1 LAFLPDKILEE
12 KLLTFLREDMEYGDI
27 TTEII
32 PDKNVKGIIIAKQD
46 GIICGIE
53 FALILLRSMGLE
65 AKKLKNDGDQVA
77 VNEVLITIKG
87 SGKLILVVERTLL
100 NILMRLSG
108 IATKTKN
115 LIKQVNDSKT
125 NITIASTRKTTPGFR
140 YFEKYAVKIGGG
152 DSHRWS
158 LSDTILIKE
167 NHLAMFKGEKIS
179 EILLKFKKKISFSK
193 KIDIEVENLEEIEEI
208 ANLEPDIIML
218 DNFQPNQV
226 ESALKILKAKKINKM
241 PLIEL
246 SGGINEKNIQNYLI
260 SGVDIISLGA
270 LTHSANSLDCSLKI
284 QS

>member
-1 LAFLPDKILEE
+1 MAFLPDKILEE

-32 PDKNVKGIIIAKQD
+32 PDKNVKGIITAKQD
-46 GIICGIE
+46 GVICGIE

-65 AKKLKNDGDQVA
+65 AKKFKNDGDQVA
-77 VNEVLITIKG
+77 VNDVLITIKG
-87 SGKLILVVERTLL
+87 SGKSILVVERTLL

-108 IATKTKN
+108 IATQTKN

-152 DSHRWS
+152 DPHRWS

-167 NHLAMFKGEKIS
+167 NHLAMFKGEKIRD
-179 EILLKFKKKISFSK
+179 ILHNFKKKISFSK
-193 KIDIEVENLEEIEEI
+193 KIDIEIENLEAIEEI
-208 ANLEPDIIML
+208 VNLEPDIIML

-246 SGGINEKNIQNYLI
+246 SGGINENNIKDYLI
-260 SGVDIISLGA
+260 LGVDIISLGA

>member
-1 LAFLPDKILEE
+1 MAFLPDKILEE

>member
-1 LAFLPDKILEE
+1 
-12 KLLTFLREDMEYGDI
+12 
-27 TTEII
+27 
-32 PDKNVKGIIIAKQD
+32 
-46 GIICGIE
+46 
-53 FALILLRSMGLE
+53 
-65 AKKLKNDGDQVA
+65 
-77 VNEVLITIKG
+77 
-87 SGKLILVVERTLL
+87 
-100 NILMRLSG
+100 
-108 IATKTKN
+108 
-115 LIKQVNDSKT
+115 
-125 NITIASTRKTTPGFR
+125 
-140 YFEKYAVKIGGG
+140 
-152 DSHRWS
+152 
-158 LSDTILIKE
+158 
-167 NHLAMFKGEKIS
+167 MFKGEKIS

>member
-1 LAFLPDKILEE
+1 LAFLPDKIL
-12 KLLTFLREDMEYGDI
+12 D
-27 TTEII
+27 I
-32 PDKNVKGIIIAKQD
+32 PDKNVKGIITAKQD
-46 GIICGIE
+46 GVICGIE

-65 AKKLKNDGDQVA
+65 AKKFKNDGDQVA
-77 VNEVLITIKG
+77 VNDVLITIKG
-87 SGKLILVVERTLL
+87 SGKSILVVERTLL

-108 IATKTKN
+108 IATQTKN

-152 DSHRWS
+152 DPHRWS

-167 NHLAMFKGEKIS
+167 NHLAMFKGEKIRD
-179 EILLKFKKKISFSK
+179 ILHNFKKKISFSK
-193 KIDIEVENLEEIEEI
+193 KIDIEIENLEAIEEI
-208 ANLEPDIIML
+208 VNLEPDIIML

-246 SGGINEKNIQNYLI
+246 SGGINENNIKDYLI
-260 SGVDIISLGA
+260 LGVDIISLGA